1 MSNDHSHD
9 HHAGHAPHAMPNA
22 SPDYAEAVDA
32 LREANDR
39 MHQAMTLAP
48 SGNVDRDFAAGMLAH
63 HEGAVEMARVEL
75 RYGRD
80 PALRRLAEEII
91 TAQEKEISMMRDWLA
106 HPQ

>member
-1 MSNDHSHD
+1 MSNEHSHD
-9 HHAGHAPHAMPNA
+9 HHASPATNTPSNA
-22 SPDYAEAVDA
+22 SPHYAEAVDA

-39 MHQAMTLAP
+39 MHQAMSLAP
-48 SGNVDRDFAAGMLAH
+48 SGDVDRDFAAGMLAH

-80 PALRRLAEEII
+80 PSLRRLAEEII
-91 TAQEKEISMMRDWLA
+91 TAQEKEIAMMRDWLA